1 MNIDFSIALA
11 VIGMSALLLHFK
23 SHVKF
28 VALGVFVG
36 FTLIE
41 IIPFEQHLPNPELE
55 SVVKILFLLVPA
67 GILGLNHTVDKR
79 KKANFI
85 WVIIFVLVFT
95 LFFLSSLGQ
104 LLPQDYQTFIT
115 DQSLIGWHVLNQF
128 TWFTLAAAIIIMIDS
143 IHHRQYIEKQR
154 KKAKAKSSSKSKSSS

>member
-36 FTLIE
+36 FALIE
-41 IIPFEQHLPNPELE
+41 IIPFQQHIDSAEVE
-55 SVVKILFLLVPA
+55 SLVKMLFLLVPA

-79 KKANFI
+79 KKANFV
-85 WVIIFVLVFT
+85 WVVIFVLVFT

-104 LLPQDYQTFIT
+104 LLPVQYQVFIT
-115 DQSLIGWHVLNQF
+115 DQSLIGWHVINQF
-128 TWFTLAAAIIIMIDS
+128 TWFALAAAVIILIDS
-143 IHHRQYIEKQR
+143 ISHRQYIEKQR
-154 KKAKAKSSSKSKSSS
+154 KKSKTKKSSS